1 MIQVRVFLE
10 DNATTLTTA
19 EQKMIHSA
27 IAVVEQTL
35 EWNVAYMAEVH
46 NFFVQNKVQ

>member
-19 EQKMIHSA
+19 EQNMIHSA

-35 EWNVAYMAEVH
+35 EWNAAYMAQVH
-46 NFFVQNKVQ
+46 NFFVQNSL